1 MVGAGSNSMGA
12 IIERCRNWL
21 PARLD
26 TTQLPPRVRDAI
38 RRQQESSEVLIGWIQ
53 LGVVITFAVL
63 YTLAPKTFTEEAE
76 FAPVPWVLAA
86 YFVFTVLRLIL
97 AHYGRLPHWMLYLS
111 VVVDMVLLLGLIWS
125 FHLQYKQP
133 ASFYLKAP
141 TLLYV
146 FIFIAL
152 RALRFQAR
160 FVIIAGIVAA
170 LGWLALVGYV
180 ISVDPQNTMITRD
193 YVEYLTSNSVLLGA
207 EFDKIISILM
217 VTAIIAIALARAR
230 RLLIQSVVDSSTAQD
245 LSRFVP
251 SEVVRQVKSSEE
263 RVKAGQ
269 GEVGQAT
276 ILFTDIEGFTTIS
289 EALSPE
295 QLIATLNEYFSVVVE
310 PIERFGGVINQFQ
323 GDAIL
328 ATFNLPEK
336 NPDHAANAVQAA
348 LEIQDVL
355 KARTFGENI
364 TLNCRVGINT
374 GMCVGGLVGT
384 VDRLGYTV
392 HGDNVN
398 LAARLEQLNKEYGT
412 RIIVSEATAELAGW
426 ERFAFERIGEVQV
439 RGRKT
444 ATVIYTVSPLQLK
457 SAP

>member
-1 MVGAGSNSMGA
+1 
-12 IIERCRNWL
+12 
-21 PARLD
+21 LD
-26 TTQLPPRVRDAI
+26 ATRLPPRVRDAI
-38 RRQQESSEVLIGWIQ
+38 QRQQESSEILIGWIQ
-53 LGVVITFAVL
+53 LGVVVAFAVL
-63 YTLAPKTFTEEAE
+63 YTVSPKTFTEDAE

-97 AHYGRLPHWMLYLS
+97 AHYGRLPHWRLYLS
-111 VVVDMVLLLGLIWS
+111 VVVDMLLLLGLIWS
-125 FHLQYKQP
+125 FHLQYQQP

-152 RALRFQAR
+152 RALRFQVR

-170 LGWLALVGYV
+170 LGWLVLVGYV
-180 ISVDPQNTMITRD
+180 ITIDPENTMITRD

-217 VTAIIAIALARAR
+217 VTMIIAIALARAR

-251 SEVVRQVKSSEE
+251 SEVVRQVRSSEQ
-263 RVKAGQ
+263 RVEAGQ

-276 ILFTDIEGFTTIS
+276 IFFTDIEGFTSIS
-289 EALSPE
+289 EKLSPA

-348 LEIQDVL
+348 LEIQDLL
-355 KARTFGENI
+355 KARTFGDGI

-374 GMCVGGLVGT
+374 GTCVGGLVGT
-384 VDRLGYTV
+384 GDRLGYTV
-392 HGDNVN
+392 HGDDVN
-398 LAARLEQLNKEYGT
+398 LAARLEQLNKQHGT
-412 RIIVSEATAELAGW
+412 RIIVAETTAELAGW
-426 ERFAFERIGEVQV
+426 ERFSFERIGEVQV
-439 RGRKT
+439 RGRQI
-444 ATVIYTVSPLQLK
+444 ATVIYTVSPLQLE
-457 SAP
+457 SAS

>member
-1 MVGAGSNSMGA
+1 MGA

-207 EFDKIISILM
+207 EFDKVISILM
-217 VTAIIAIALARAR
+217 VTAIIAIALTRAR

-276 ILFTDIEGFTTIS
+276 ILFTDIEGFTDGC

-336 NPDHAANAVQAA
+336 NPDHAANAV
-348 LEIQDVL
+348 
-355 KARTFGENI
+355 
-364 TLNCRVGINT
+364 
-374 GMCVGGLVGT
+374 
-384 VDRLGYTV
+384 
-392 HGDNVN
+392 
-398 LAARLEQLNKEYGT
+398 
-412 RIIVSEATAELAGW
+412 
-426 ERFAFERIGEVQV
+426 
-439 RGRKT
+439 
-444 ATVIYTVSPLQLK
+444 
-457 SAP
+457 

>member
-1 MVGAGSNSMGA
+1 
-12 IIERCRNWL
+12 
-21 PARLD
+21 LD
-26 TTQLPPRVRDAI
+26 ATRLPPRVRDAI
-38 RRQQESSEVLIGWIQ
+38 QRQQESSEILIGWIQ
-53 LGVVITFAVL
+53 LGVVVAFAVL
-63 YTLAPKTFTEEAE
+63 YTVSPKTFTEDAE

-111 VVVDMVLLLGLIWS
+111 VVVDMLLLLGLIWS
-125 FHLQYKQP
+125 FHLQYQQP

-152 RALRFQAR
+152 RALRFQVR

-170 LGWLALVGYV
+170 LGWLVLVGYV
-180 ISVDPQNTMITRD
+180 ITIDPENTMITRD

-217 VTAIIAIALARAR
+217 VTMIIAIALARAR

-251 SEVVRQVKSSEE
+251 SEVVRQVRSSEQ
-263 RVKAGQ
+263 RVEAGQ

-276 ILFTDIEGFTTIS
+276 IFFTDIEGFTSIS
-289 EALSPE
+289 EKLSPA

-348 LEIQDVL
+348 LEIQDLL
-355 KARTFGENI
+355 KARTFGDGI

-374 GMCVGGLVGT
+374 GTCVGGLVGT
-384 VDRLGYTV
+384 GDRLGYTV
-392 HGDNVN
+392 HGDDVN
-398 LAARLEQLNKEYGT
+398 LAARLEQLNKQHGT
-412 RIIVSEATAELAGW
+412 RIIVAETTAELAGW
-426 ERFAFERIGEVQV
+426 ERFSFERIGEVQV
-439 RGRKT
+439 RGRQI
-444 ATVIYTVSPLQLK
+444 ATVIYTVSPLQLE
-457 SAP
+457 SAS

>member
-1 MVGAGSNSMGA
+1 MPTILARYRG
-12 IIERCRNWL
+12 WL
-21 PARLD
+21 QDRADATR
-26 TTQLPPRVRDAI
+26 LPPRVRTAI
-38 RRQQESSEVLIGWIQ
+38 QRQQESSEILIGWIQ
-53 LGVVITFAVL
+53 LSVVIAFAVL
-63 YTLAPKTFTEEAE
+63 YTVSPKTFTEEAE
-76 FAPVPWVLAA
+76 FAPVPWVLTA

-97 AHYGRLPHWMLYLS
+97 AHRGRLPHWMLYLS
-111 VVVDMVLLLGLIWS
+111 VVVDMFLLLGLIWS

-152 RALRFQAR
+152 RALRYQVR
-160 FVIIAGIVAA
+160 FVIIAGVVAA
-170 LGWLALVGYV
+170 LGWLLLVGYV

-217 VTAIIAIALARAR
+217 VTAIIAIALTRAR
-230 RLLIQSVVDSSTAQD
+230 QLLIQSVVDSSTAED

-251 SEVVRQVKSSEE
+251 SEVVRQVKSSEQ
-263 RVKAGQ
+263 RVEAGQ

-276 ILFTDIEGFTTIS
+276 IFFTDIEGFTTIS
-289 EALSPE
+289 ETLSPQ

-336 NPDHAANAVQAA
+336 NPDHAANAIQAA

-355 KARTFGENI
+355 KARTFGDNI
-364 TLNCRVGINT
+364 TLNCRIGINT
-374 GMCVGGLVGT
+374 GTCVGGLVGT
-384 VDRLGYTV
+384 GDRLGYTV
-392 HGDNVN
+392 HGDDVN

-412 RIIVSEATAELAGW
+412 RILVSETTAGLAGRQ
-426 ERFAFERIGEVQV
+426 RFAFERIGEVQV
-439 RGRKT
+439 RGRQT
-444 ATVIYTVSPLQLK
+444 ATVIYTVSPLQLE
-457 SAP
+457 SAS

>member
-1 MVGAGSNSMGA
+1 MLTIFA
-12 IIERCRNWL
+12 RYRDWL
-21 PARLD
+21 QNRPDATR
-26 TTQLPPRVRDAI
+26 LPPRVYAAI
-38 RRQQESSEVLIGWIQ
+38 QRQQESSEILIGWIQ
-53 LGVVITFAVL
+53 LGVVVSFTIL
-63 YTLAPKTFTEEAE
+63 YTLSPKTFTEDAD

-97 AHYGRLPHWMLYLS
+97 AHYDRLPHWMLYLS
-111 VVVDMVLLLGLIWS
+111 VVVDMFLLLGLIWS
-125 FHLQYKQP
+125 FHLQYEQP
-133 ASFYLKAP
+133 ASFYLKVP

-160 FVIIAGIVAA
+160 FVITAGIVAA

-180 ISVDPQNTMITRD
+180 VTVDPENTMITRD
-193 YVEYLTSNSVLLGA
+193 YVEYMTSNSVLLGA

-230 RLLIQSVVDSSTAQD
+230 RLLIQSVVDSSTARD

-251 SEVVRQVKSSEE
+251 SEVVRRVKSSEE
-263 RVKAGQ
+263 RVEAGQ

-276 ILFTDIEGFTTIS
+276 ILFTDIESFTTIS

-310 PIERFGGVINQFQ
+310 PIERCGGVINQFQ

-374 GMCVGGLVGT
+374 GTCVGGLVGT
-384 VDRLGYTV
+384 GNRLSYTV
-392 HGDNVN
+392 HGDDVN

>member
-1 MVGAGSNSMGA
+1 MSTIFTRYRG
-12 IIERCRNWL
+12 WL
-21 PARLD
+21 QNRPDATR
-26 TTQLPPRVRDAI
+26 LPPRVRTAI
-38 RRQQESSEVLIGWIQ
+38 QRQQESSEILIGWIQ
-53 LGVVITFAVL
+53 LGVVVSFAVL
-63 YTLAPKTFTEEAE
+63 YTISPKTFTEEAD

-97 AHYGRLPHWMLYLS
+97 AHRGRLPYWMLYLS
-111 VVVDMVLLLGLIWS
+111 VVVDMFLLLGLIWS

-170 LGWLALVGYV
+170 LGWLVLVGYV
-180 ISVDPQNTMITRD
+180 VSIDPENTMITRD

-230 RLLIQSVVDSSTAQD
+230 QLLIQSVVDSSTAQD

-263 RVKAGQ
+263 RVQAGQ
-269 GEVGQAT
+269 GEVGEAT
-276 ILFTDIEGFTTIS
+276 IFFADIEGFTTIS
-289 EALSPE
+289 ETLSPE

-336 NPDHAANAVQAA
+336 NPDHAANAVRAA

-355 KARTFGENI
+355 KTHTFGEHI
-364 TLNCRVGINT
+364 RLQCRIGINT

-384 VDRLGYTV
+384 GDRLGYTV
-392 HGDNVN
+392 HGDDVN

-412 RIIVSEATAELAGW
+412 RIIASETTAELAGW
-426 ERFAFERIGEVQV
+426 ERFSFKRIGEVQV
-439 RGRKT
+439 RGRQT
-444 ATVIYTVSPLQLK
+444 ATVIYTVSPL
-457 SAP
+457 